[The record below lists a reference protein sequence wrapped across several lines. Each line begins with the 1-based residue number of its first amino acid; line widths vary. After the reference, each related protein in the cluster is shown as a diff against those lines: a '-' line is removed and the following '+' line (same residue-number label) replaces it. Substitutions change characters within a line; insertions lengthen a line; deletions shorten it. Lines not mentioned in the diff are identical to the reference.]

1 MTETC
6 TQPDPP
12 AERSVAEA
20 DAAWSA
26 EVRSNDRTPQLTV
39 RAVLTGGLLGM
50 LLSISNL
57 YTVLQL
63 GWAFGVA
70 ITACVLSYLMWNAA
84 RAASFGRI
92 APMTLLESNVMQS
105 TASAAGYSTGSTIGT
120 AFGALLLSTGRHVP
134 WLALASFTLC
144 TALLGVLLAVPLKR
158 QMINIEQL
166 RFPSGTAAAQTL
178 RSLYSRGGDALR
190 QAYALIAC
198 LALGGAIGLLRN
210 YGLLVDRLQRLSRC
224 PAWLSD
230 LHARVFL
237 PHQIEFPTQALT
249 GVRGGKLW
257 NFGFDPGVLMIGAG
271 MLIGPR
277 AGLSMLAGATA
288 LYFGVGPYLVSLDQ
302 ANPASGWTTVAEGE
316 SAPVYDAVRASP
328 GAAHVPVTAGG
339 VIQVVRWGLWGGSS
353 LLVFASLAS
362 LALQWRVVGRSF
374 MKLGG
379 GADGVDV
386 EVPLRWFMLG
396 VVPVA
401 AGLVAVQVLAFGISA
416 ALGVVA
422 VGMSFVVSLVC
433 CRVTGETD
441 TTPIGPM
448 GKMTQLVYAV
458 LPGSAGD
465 AAINLTAAGATTS
478 AGSSAADL
486 LNDLKA
492 GYLLGANPRKQF
504 AAQLAGVF
512 FGTAAVV
519 PAWYLMVPDA
529 AALGGFN
536 APSAQMWKAVADAL
550 TQGLQSLPISARWAI
565 VIGGLTGVAIPAIGA
580 LSPRAARYLPSPM
593 GLGFSWVFGFNSSL
607 ALAVGS
613 VIAWTWGRAARRSAE
628 AYAVPAASGFIA
640 GESLVSALLAIA
652 ASAAGLAWAGG
663 AGD

>member
-1 MTETC
+1 MTEARM
-6 TQPDPP
+6 QPDPP
-12 AERSVAEA
+12 TERSVAEA
-20 DAAWSA
+20 DAAWST
-26 EVRSNDRTPQLTV
+26 EVRLNDRTPQLTV

-70 ITACVLSYLMWNAA
+70 ITACVLSYLMWNAV

-134 WLALASFTLC
+134 WWALASFTLF
-144 TALLGVLLAVPLKR
+144 TALLGVLLAAPLKR
-158 QMINIEQL
+158 QMINLEQL

-198 LALGGAIGLLRN
+198 LAFGGVIGLLRN
-210 YGLLVDRLQRLSRC
+210 YGLLVDRLQKLSRC

-237 PHQIEFPTQALT
+237 PHQLELPTQALT

-302 ANPASGWTTVAEGE
+302 ASPASGWTAGAE
-316 SAPVYDAVRASP
+316 SAPVYDAARASP
-328 GAAHVPVTAGG
+328 GALHVPVTGG
-339 VIQVVRWGLWGGSS
+339 RVIQVVRWGLWGGSS
-353 LLVFASLAS
+353 LLVFASLTGF
-362 LALQWRVVGRSF
+362 ALQWRVVGRSF
-374 MKLGG
+374 LTLGG
-379 GADGVDV
+379 GASGADV
-386 EVPLRWFMLG
+386 EVPLKWFALG
-396 VVPVA
+396 ILPAA

-416 ALGVVA
+416 PLGVVA

-448 GKMTQLVYAV
+448 GKVTQLVYAV

-529 AALGGFN
+529 AALSGFN
-536 APSAQMWKAVADAL
+536 VPSAQMWKAVADAL

-565 VIGGLTGVAIPAIGA
+565 VIGGMTGVAIPTVGA
-580 LSPRAARYLPSPM
+580 LSSRAARYLPSPM

-607 ALAVGS
+607 ALALGS
-613 VIAWTWGRAARRSAE
+613 VIAWAWRRAARKSAE

>member
-1 MTETC
+1 
-6 TQPDPP
+6 
-12 AERSVAEA
+12 
-20 DAAWSA
+20 
-26 EVRSNDRTPQLTV
+26 
-39 RAVLTGGLLGM
+39 
-50 LLSISNL
+50 
-57 YTVLQL
+57 
-63 GWAFGVA
+63 
-70 ITACVLSYLMWNAA
+70 
-84 RAASFGRI
+84 
-92 APMTLLESNVMQS
+92 
-105 TASAAGYSTGSTIGT
+105 
-120 AFGALLLSTGRHVP
+120 
-134 WLALASFTLC
+134 
-144 TALLGVLLAVPLKR
+144 
-158 QMINIEQL
+158 
-166 RFPSGTAAAQTL
+166 
-178 RSLYSRGGDALR
+178 
-190 QAYALIAC
+190 
-198 LALGGAIGLLRN
+198 
-210 YGLLVDRLQRLSRC
+210 
-224 PAWLSD
+224 
-230 LHARVFL
+230 
-237 PHQIEFPTQALT
+237 
-249 GVRGGKLW
+249 
-257 NFGFDPGVLMIGAG
+257 
-271 MLIGPR
+271 
-277 AGLSMLAGATA
+277 
-288 LYFGVGPYLVSLDQ
+288 
-302 ANPASGWTTVAEGE
+302 
-316 SAPVYDAVRASP
+316 
-328 GAAHVPVTAGG
+328 
-339 VIQVVRWGLWGGSS
+339 
-353 LLVFASLAS
+353 
-362 LALQWRVVGRSF
+362 